1 MSHPRV
7 SRNPTFDGGR
17 SRYGARMYRIDELA
31 NRAGVTSRTV
41 RAYQA
46 RGLLP
51 PPELRGRTGYYSDE
65 HLQRLRI
72 IDELQQRGFS
82 LAAIRQTLDTWARG
96 GDLGHLLGFEHLLA
110 APLLDEEPQHT
121 TLSALLQRFPE
132 AADDPSLLQRS
143 IELGLLELD
152 EASAGAGPPADEAP
166 AAEHAAAGTAPAAE
180 HTAAGTAPAAEP
192 AAAGTAP
199 AGTAPAADDARV
211 TIPSPM
217 LLDAGEE
224 LGRSGVPLPV
234 VLDLVAQLRG
244 DAATIAERFVD
255 LVTDHLLLP
264 LATGG
269 PDAPGP
275 QDVVRSLERLR
286 PIAVEVLR
294 PFVARAVQEATARK
308 LREHADVFETLA
320 SPDRTG

>member
-1 MSHPRV
+1 
-7 SRNPTFDGGR
+7 
-17 SRYGARMYRIDELA
+17 MYRIDDLA
-31 NRAGVTSRTV
+31 NRAGVTSRTI

-51 PPELRGRTGYYSDE
+51 PPELQGRTGYYSDE

-82 LAAIRQTLDTWARG
+82 LAAIRQTLDTWATG

-121 TLSALLQRFPE
+121 TLAALLERFPE
-132 AADDPSLLQRS
+132 AADDPELLQRS
-143 IELGLLELD
+143 VELGLLEV
-152 EASAGAGPPADEAP
+152 ERAP
-166 AAEHAAAGTAPAAE
+166 EDAEG
-180 HTAAGTAPAAEP
+180 G
-192 AAAGTAP
+192 G
-199 AGTAPAADDARV
+199 GGGDARV

-255 LVTDHLLLP
+255 LVTDHLLVP
-264 LATGG
+264 LAEGG
-269 PDAPGP
+269 DDAPSP
-275 QDVVRSLERLR
+275 AEVVRSLERLR

-294 PFVARAVQEATARK
+294 PFVARAVQDATARK
-308 LREHADVFETLA
+308 LRGHADLLEALA
-320 SPDRTG
+320 TPEQPS

>member
-1 MSHPRV
+1 
-7 SRNPTFDGGR
+7 
-17 SRYGARMYRIDELA
+17 MYRIDDLA
-31 NRAGVTSRTV
+31 NRAGVTSRTI

-51 PPELRGRTGYYSDE
+51 PPELQGRTGYYSEE

-82 LAAIRQTLDTWARG
+82 LAAIRQTLDTWATG

-121 TLSALLQRFPE
+121 TLAALLERFPE
-132 AADDPSLLQRS
+132 AADDPGLLQRS
-143 IELGLLELD
+143 VELGLLEV
-152 EASAGAGPPADEAP
+152 ERPAAGAETAEAGDRSARAEGGGPD
-166 AAEHAAAGTAPAAE
+166 G
-180 HTAAGTAPAAEP
+180 
-192 AAAGTAP
+192 
-199 AGTAPAADDARV
+199 DVRV

-255 LVTDHLLLP
+255 LVTDHLLVP
-264 LATGG
+264 LAEGG
-269 PDAPGP
+269 DDAPSP
-275 QDVVRSLERLR
+275 AEVVRSLERLR

-294 PFVARAVQEATARK
+294 PFVARAVQDATARK
-308 LREHADVFETLA
+308 LRGHADLLEALTPPER
-320 SPDRTG
+320 SS

>member
-1 MSHPRV
+1 
-7 SRNPTFDGGR
+7 
-17 SRYGARMYRIDELA
+17 MYRIDELA

-51 PPELRGRTGYYSDE
+51 PPELKGRTGYYSDE

-82 LAAIRQTLDTWARG
+82 LAAIRQTLDTWATG

-152 EASAGAGPPADEAP
+152 EASAGAVP
-166 AAEHAAAGTAPAAE
+166 AADDAAAGAAPARV
-180 HTAAGTAPAAEP
+180 
-192 AAAGTAP
+192 AP
-199 AGTAPAADDARV
+199 AGAAPAGAAPAGAAPAGDDARV

-320 SPDRTG
+320 SSDRAG